1 MDQWQKSSTHA
12 DLCNFLLAISDA
24 VADTKISADFPRS
37 EAVCAI
43 VTMLKA
49 LGDMVNEFPPIQQSM
64 RFGNKAFAS
73 WHAKLQEEAAGLL
86 AEMLP
91 KDPAVQEAVVELVPY
106 LLDSFGNATRIDYG
120 TGHEANFMAFLLCL
134 QKLGVIGEADMTAL
148 GLFVFVEYVAVMRKI
163 QSVYVMEPAGSHG
176 VWGLDD
182 YHFLPFLWGASQL
195 QSSQEIAPADVHDQE
210 LLAEFAHEYLYLD
223 AIQFIYKVKTGGP
236 FTEHSP
242 ILYSIS
248 QIAPAKGWPKVCEGF
263 KKMYYAEVL
272 GKLPVIQH
280 FLFGSLLPADWNQEQ

>member
-148 GLFVFVEYVAVMRKI
+148 GLFVFVECD
-163 QSVYVMEPAGSHG
+163 
-176 VWGLDD
+176 L
-182 YHFLPFLWGASQL
+182 L
-195 QSSQEIAPADVHDQE
+195 SS
-210 LLAEFAHEYLYLD
+210 LYL
-223 AIQFIYKVKTGGP
+223 
-236 FTEHSP
+236 
-242 ILYSIS
+242 
-248 QIAPAKGWPKVCEGF
+248 
-263 KKMYYAEVL
+263 
-272 GKLPVIQH
+272 
-280 FLFGSLLPADWNQEQ
+280 